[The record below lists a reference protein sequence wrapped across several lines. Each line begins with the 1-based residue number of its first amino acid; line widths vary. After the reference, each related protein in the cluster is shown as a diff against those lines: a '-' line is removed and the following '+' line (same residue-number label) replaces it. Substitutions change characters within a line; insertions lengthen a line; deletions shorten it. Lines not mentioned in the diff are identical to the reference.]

1 MSLEQ
6 QIADAIVIAFDEL
19 GGDPQQAVRQALY
32 HRTLNSFI
40 SDETTKIALAGGA
53 EMAIPGLHALT
64 IPLGISY
71 LVRKMATIGWGIGAL
86 KGAYVVETAHY
97 SDLRNILTL
106 YANDNLYNAS
116 LLDYQAIQREA
127 YVYALSN
134 EGYTRL
140 VGVTEDSER
149 VDVTARTWRVLRNLA
164 EEYPTDEAAYRLL
177 RTMIGDRTANE
188 AKASSQGR
196 YVTELEAIDPMER
209 RIGAKLALKLAAQ
222 ISARVPARFVMGFI
236 PIAGAVVNAFF
247 NAQTLKDYARAA
259 EAYYSQQV
267 TKDDLTRL

>member
-32 HRTLNSFI
+32 HRTVDSF
-40 SDETTKIALAGGA
+40 SNDETTKIALAGGA
-53 EMAIPGLHALT
+53 EMAIPGLHMLT

-71 LVRKMATIGWGIGAL
+71 LLRKMATIGWGIGAL
-86 KGAYVVETAHY
+86 KGAYIVETAGF
-97 SDLRNILTL
+97 SDLRNILIL
-106 YANDNLYNAS
+106 YANDNLYNGN
-116 LLDYQAIQREA
+116 LLDFQAIQCEA
-127 YVYALSN
+127 YTYALTN

-140 VGVTEDSER
+140 LGVTEDNER

-177 RTMIGDRTANE
+177 RTMVGDRTANE
-188 AKASSQGR
+188 AKTASQGR
-196 YVTELEAIDPMER
+196 YVTKMEDVDPMER
-209 RIGAKLALKLAAQ
+209 RIGAKLALKLATQ

-247 NAQTLKDYARAA
+247 NAQTLRDYARAA
-259 EAYYSQQV
+259 DAYYSQQM
-267 TKDDLTRL
+267 TKDDLLRL